1 HILVMIFKRLNQL
14 EGRFM
19 IKSNL
24 YKKVYKTVYIIDF
37 SELEQDPLF
46 NNKFQE
52 IGEWFTNSGK
62 RWICSS
68 ILSPDDFKS
77 YILKN
82 VKITD
87 GAKIKFFK
95 DYFPISTNSEI
106 EF

>member
-1 HILVMIFKRLNQL
+1 MNHILVMIFKRLNQL

-24 YKKVYKTVYIIDF
+24 YKKVYIIDF

-68 ILSPDDFKS
+68 ILSPDDFK
-77 YILKN
+77 KC
-82 VKITD
+82 
-87 GAKIKFFK
+87 K
-95 DYFPISTNSEI
+95 DYRRSKD
-106 EF
+106 